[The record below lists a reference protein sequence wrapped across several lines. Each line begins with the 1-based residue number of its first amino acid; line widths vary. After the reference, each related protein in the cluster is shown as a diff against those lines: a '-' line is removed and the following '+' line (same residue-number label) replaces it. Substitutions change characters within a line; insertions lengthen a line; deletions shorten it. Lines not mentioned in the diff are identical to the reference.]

1 MNKTQEYRISQKMR
15 KRIEE
20 LFGEAKEF
28 MGLRRAKF
36 RRLKYVK
43 EQVLMTAAAQNIKR
57 LVKHLSK
64 QGPKRQARAV
74 QQAVHTFGH
83 HLFAE
88 MFAIILY
95 NYRKMGRQALSTP

>member
-1 MNKTQEYRISQKMR
+1 MR

-36 RRLKYVK
+36 RRLKFVK
-43 EQVLMTAAAQNIKR
+43 EQVLMTAAVQNIKR

-64 QGPKRQARAV
+64 QGPKKEVKAV
-74 QQAVHTFGH
+74 KQAVHP
-83 HLFAE
+83 FAQHFFTGI
-88 MFAIILY
+88 FAIILY
-95 NYRKMGRQALSTP
+95 DYRKMWRQALSTL